1 MGAKRVTLATGLAL
15 AAALTLAGCNSGPPA
30 PSFEELCS
38 DQGGRVMADSTTKAM
53 TGVIT
58 GTVIG
63 SNGGVGTGTGVV
75 TSPVT
80 FTMKLCIKNGD
91 VIDMEVD

>member
-1 MGAKRVTLATGLAL
+1 MGTSRVVLAGAITASLLA
-15 AAALTLAGCNSGPPA
+15 LAGCNSGAPT
-30 PSFEELCS
+30 PSFEELCQE
-38 DQGGRVMADSTTKAM
+38 QGGIVMADTTTKFM
-53 TGVIT
+53 SGVIT
-58 GTVIG
+58 GSGISSSGTMVTG
-63 SNGGVGTGTGVV
+63 SGFV

>member
-1 MGAKRVTLATGLAL
+1 MGTSRVVLAGAITASLLA
-15 AAALTLAGCNSGPPA
+15 LAGCNSGAPA
-30 PSFEELCS
+30 PSFEELC
-38 DQGGRVMADSTTKAM
+38 QEHGGIVMADTTTKFM
-53 TGVIT
+53 SGVIT

-80 FTMKLCIKNGD
+80 FTMKFCIKNGD

>member
-1 MGAKRVTLATGLAL
+1 MGTIRVVLAGAITASLLA
-15 AAALTLAGCNSGPPA
+15 LAGCNSGAPT